1 MTSNVGSSA
10 LFELSS
16 TDPERARKEA
26 LEALRGMFRPEFLNR
41 VDDIVMFNPLGRDQ
55 LEKIVD
61 LQLESVL
68 KRLADRNVHIELTP
82 AARSLI
88 LAEGYDPA
96 YGARPL
102 RRTVQRLVQDPLALE
117 ILDGKILPGD
127 TVRVDAEAGVTH
139 MKFERIERPAKA
151 AAGAEP
157 AAVGAGRTRKKS

>member
-1 MTSNVGSSA
+1 
-10 LFELSS
+10 
-16 TDPERARKEA
+16 
-26 LEALRGMFRPEFLNR
+26 

-61 LQLESVL
+61 LQLESVS

-117 ILDGKILPGD
+117 ILDGKVLPGE
-127 TVRVDAEAGVTH
+127 VIRVDAEPGADR
-139 MKFERIERPAKA
+139 MKFERVEHPTKPPLS
-151 AAGAEP
+151 AEP
-157 AAVGAGRTRKKS
+157 AAAAAGHARRKT